1 MPGKSQRSRRK
12 HSFQG
17 KKKKGRRSHPGVIA
31 QRQAGI
37 QIDKPVAPPRV
48 AVPAVS
54 TPTPMPVLTPV
65 RYPYIL
71 KELRRT
77 GILAG
82 IMLVILV
89 VLALVLS

>member
-1 MPGKSQRSRRK
+1 MPSKSRYGGRK

-17 KKKKGRRSHPGVIA
+17 KKKKGRRSPPGIVA
-31 QRQAGI
+31 QRQADI
-37 QIDKPVAPPRV
+37 QIDKPVVLSRV
-48 AVPAVS
+48 AAPSVS
-54 TPTPMPVLTPV
+54 APTPMPVLTPV

-71 KELRRT
+71 TELRRT

-82 IMLVILV
+82 IMLAILV

>member
-1 MPGKSQRSRRK
+1 MSGKSQRSRRK

-17 KKKKGRRSHPGVIA
+17 KKKKGRRSPSGVVV
-31 QRQAGI
+31 QGQAGI

-48 AVPAVS
+48 TAPAVS
-54 TPTPMPVLTPV
+54 TPTPIPVLTPL

-71 KELRRT
+71 TELRRT

-82 IMLVILV
+82 VMLAILV